1 MTTTI
6 SKTSNPAQRLARLLE
21 WLSKR
26 GIAHTSEARA
36 AGFTAREIATLV
48 SSGEAHRERRSWLV
62 ARGTD
67 DRRVRAIRVGG
78 RPTCI
83 SAAKMSD
90 LWTPD
95 HHELHVAVVANASRL
110 DHTGLRLHWAPG
122 PAPVGR
128 LTVAEPMINV
138 LFQVARCVPR
148 DDALAVWES
157 AIRQK
162 QVDPR
167 TLTRIAWHSSAAA
180 ELAQIASAL
189 SDSGLETRFA
199 DGVRRAGIS
208 IRQQVRLEGHP
219 VDGLIGDFLV
229 VQLDGFEH
237 HRSAAARRRDIAHD
251 ARLTLRG
258 YTVLRFDFEQV
269 YFHWDEVLAT
279 IQMAMAQGLHLAAR
293 TEIRR

>member
-1 MTTTI
+1 M
-6 SKTSNPAQRLARLLE
+6 SAPPSHYAAAPPLARMIA

-36 AGFTAREIATLV
+36 AGFSAREIAALV
-48 SSGEAHRERRSWLV
+48 SSGEAQRERRSWLV

-67 DRRVRAIRVGG
+67 DRRVMAIRVGG

-83 SAAKMSD
+83 SAAKMAN
-90 LWTPD
+90 LWAPE
-95 HHELHVAVVANASRL
+95 HEHLHVAVVPNASRL
-110 DHTGLRLHWAPG
+110 DATGLHLHWAPG

-128 LTVAEPMINV
+128 LAVAEPMVNV
-138 LFQVARCVPR
+138 LFHVARCVPR
-148 DDALAVWES
+148 GDALAVWES

-167 TLTRIAWHSSAAA
+167 TLSRIAWHSSAAA
-180 ELAQIASAL
+180 ELARVASLL
-189 SDSGLETRFA
+189 SDSGLETRFTA
-199 DGVRRAGIS
+199 GMRRAGIG
-208 IRQQVRLEGHP
+208 IRQQVHLEGHP
-219 VDGLIGDFLV
+219 VDALIGHFLV
-229 VQLDGFEH
+229 VQLDGFAH

-251 ARLTLRG
+251 ARLTLLG

-269 YFHWDEVLAT
+269 YFHWDETLAT
-279 IQMAMAQGLHLAAR
+279 IQLAIAQGLHLAAR